1 MALLLKKYMILLQI
15 MKVFSETDYIL
26 WIKFTRFGHLLLPN
40 LKEGVA
46 GGRTGD
52 VLASPPTK
60 KQFVTSSNVQD
71 FHQRFMTKSLNY

>member
-1 MALLLKKYMILLQI
+1 MKKSTIAQSLGKYYP
-15 MKVFSETDYIL
+15 YIL